1 MDVEGFILVGGAS
14 SRMGSNKAQLTFGEQ
29 TTVQVIAAALG
40 SGADRVRVVGS
51 AADTT
56 AAGFEN
62 VPDLQ
67 ERWGAL
73 GGINA
78 ALRACQANW
87 AMIVACDLPLV
98 TPALFARMLDFD
110 RQDFDA
116 LVPIQPDGRPQPL
129 CAIYRRE
136 VCRAL
141 TEELIGEGEHMP
153 RAMLAQVRTRWID
166 FDELAELP
174 GADNFFL
181 NVNTPADYE
190 RAREIFEN
198 RKASSVE
205 RQIGRW

>member
-1 MDVEGFILVGGAS
+1 MLDVEGFILVGGAS

-29 TTVQVIAAALG
+29 TSVQVVATALG
-40 SGADRVRVVGS
+40 SVADRVRVVGS
-51 AADTT
+51 AAEGT

-78 ALRACQANW
+78 ALRACQVNW

-110 RQDFDA
+110 RRDFDA
-116 LVPIQPDGRPQPL
+116 LVPIQPDGRRQPL
-129 CAIYRRE
+129 CAIYRQE
-136 VCRAL
+136 ACRAQ
-141 TEELIGEGEHMP
+141 TEKLIVEGEHMP
-153 RAMLAQVRTRWID
+153 RALLAQVRSR
-166 FDELAELP
+166 FVEFNELAELP
-174 GADNFFL
+174 GAENFFL

-205 RQIGRW
+205 G

>member
-1 MDVEGFILVGGAS
+1 MSRLDVEGFILVGGAS

-29 TTVQVIAAALG
+29 TSVQVIAAALG
-40 SGADRVRVVGS
+40 SVVDRVRVVGS
-51 AADTT
+51 AAEGT

-78 ALRACQANW
+78 AVRACRANW

-98 TPALFARMLDFD
+98 TPAFFARMLDFD
-110 RQDFDA
+110 LQEFDA

-129 CAIYRRE
+129 CALYRKKTCE
-136 VCRAL
+136 AQ
-141 TEELIGEGEHMP
+141 TATLIAEGEHMP
-153 RAMLAQVRTRWID
+153 RAMLAQVRTR
-166 FDELAELP
+166 FVAFHELAELP
-174 GADNFFL
+174 GANDFFL

-198 RKASSVE
+198 RKASIV
-205 RQIGRW
+205 